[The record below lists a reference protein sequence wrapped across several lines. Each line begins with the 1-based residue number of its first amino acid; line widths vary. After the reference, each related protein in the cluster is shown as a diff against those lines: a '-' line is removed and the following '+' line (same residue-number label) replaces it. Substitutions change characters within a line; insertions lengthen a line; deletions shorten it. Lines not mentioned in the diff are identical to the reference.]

1 MTYFT
6 SDQHFGHFN
15 IIRLSRRP
23 FKTVDEMDETMVERW
38 NAKVRDDDTV
48 YVLGDLFF
56 RAATVEPILKRL
68 KGHKHLVLGNHD
80 PLTDVIRI
88 CYILHLMACSVVF

>member
-6 SDQHFGHFN
+6 SDQHFGHFK

-23 FKTVDEMDETMVERW
+23 FKTV
-38 NAKVRDDDTV
+38 
-48 YVLGDLFF
+48 
-56 RAATVEPILKRL
+56 EPILKRL
-68 KGHKHLVLGNHD
+68 NGHKHLLLGNHD

-88 CYILHLMACSVVF
+88 